1 MVVIGNDPKNYQ
13 SFYWLGE
20 TYTRLRKPE
29 KAIENFETTVQ
40 LMPGHLDAH
49 LSLAKL
55 YNQTGKIDLAVEEYE
70 TVLDLIPNHKE
81 ATQLLSEAIRSKNKD
96 AEFIIKP

>member
-1 MVVIGNDPKNYQ
+1 MVVIDNDPKNYQ

-40 LMPGHLDAH
+40 LMTGHIDAH

-55 YNQTGKIDLAVEEYE
+55 YNQTGKIDLAIGEYE

-81 ATQLLSEAIRSKNKD
+81 ATHLLGETIRSKNKD
-96 AEFIIKP
+96 AEFLIKP